1 MKRILTL
8 LLLCLSIYTFSQ
20 EANTLQNSFSIA
32 KQEHKKVLFFFSGS
46 DWCQPCVKFKRNYI
60 DSEVFKDFS
69 APNLIVFNAD
79 FPRQKKNALSKEQ
92 TSENEKLAEKY
103 NPNGMFP
110 LIILF
115 DENGKIIR
123 KWEELPQETVAE
135 FINKLKQSDSY
146 ATQKANPING

>member
-1 MKRILTL
+1 MKRFIIFFFF
-8 LLLCLSIYTFSQ
+8 SISVSGFSQ
-20 EANTLQNSFSIA
+20 EVNTLENSFSKA

-46 DWCQPCVKFKRNYI
+46 DWCAPCVKFKRGYV
-60 DSEVFKDFS
+60 DAESFKEFATS
-69 APNLIVFNAD
+69 NLIVFNAD

-103 NPNGMFP
+103 NPNGIFP

-115 DENGKIIR
+115 DENGKIIN

-135 FINKLKQSDSY
+135 FITKLK
-146 ATQKANPING
+146 